1 MKHILISVTFLF
13 LTIPAFGQIA
23 NAQPCTLKASQAPPV
38 RGVRLDMMADEL
50 FPLFSSSTEDSARI
64 KQSLTAVEGYPHF
77 GYAYFGLNLSDFA
90 NREQVAGINY
100 LSVGLFDRRV
110 VSLTVQ
116 YERFPKGANWKN
128 TDDLIQKFSDAFHL
142 PGPNEWV
149 NDPGQGRKIL
159 RCNGFEVTVSSGD
172 PASIAFVNR
181 DWVQTQK
188 DRTAAFEEQRRRDF
202 KP

>member
-1 MKHILISVTFLF
+1 MKHILISVTFLL
-13 LTIPAFGQIA
+13 LTIPAFGQTA
-23 NAQPCTLKASQAPPV
+23 NSQPCTLKPSQAPSV

-64 KQSLTAVEGYPHF
+64 KQSLAAAEAYPNF
-77 GYAYFGLNLSDFA
+77 GYAYIGLNLSDFA
-90 NREQVAGINY
+90 NREQVAGIDY
-100 LSVGLFDRRV
+100 VSVGFFDRRV

-128 TDDLIQKFSDAFHL
+128 IDELIQRFSDAFHL

-149 NDPGQGRKIL
+149 NEPGLGRKIL
-159 RCNGFEVTVSSGD
+159 RCNGFEVTVSHGEQ
-172 PASIAFVNR
+172 AAIAFVNR
-181 DWVQTQK
+181 DWQQTQK